1 MNALTAR
8 EQLLDAAERL
18 IAERGV
24 MAPLQDVAL
33 AAGQRNKSAVQY
45 YFGDRDGLIAAIL
58 DHRVRPQEADR
69 LRRLADLEA
78 ADAGN
83 DPGRLITALIEPTFM
98 IPRQH
103 GATHHARFLEQI
115 RAHPALLALGTADGT
130 TAVRMILARLERALE
145 PMPPELR
152 RRRLWALT
160 TAQFALLADHERALE
175 SGTATDAETSE
186 ALADIAA
193 VLQGLL
199 LAPAPA
205 TAQRS

>member
-1 MNALTAR
+1 VSEPTAR

-69 LRRLADLEA
+69 LRRLADLES

-83 DPGRLITALIEPTFM
+83 DPGRLISALIEPTFT
-98 IPRQH
+98 IPRMH

-115 RAHPALLALGTADGT
+115 RAHPALVALGTTGGT
-130 TAVRMILARLERALE
+130 TAVRMILARLERALQ

-175 SGTATDAETSE
+175 SGTATDAETPE

-205 TAQRS
+205 AAQRS